1 MKAKKALLFLAGLA
15 LLAAG
20 ASASGASAAAGDDF
34 AAANRS
40 YKEGK
45 FAAALSLYLDV
56 NRRASDWQVLYDI
69 GNCYYKMERYL
80 SAKVYYLKARKFQ
93 PLDAAI
99 ARNIA
104 MTNRHF
110 RDVVNLPEPDFV
122 ARAIQLLESA
132 LTLNGLSVL
141 LLLAVAL
148 LNACLF
154 LLLTRGRSKRLLYAL
169 AFSLLLSLALGAYH
183 VSRTAALGRTDV
195 AVIWEEGSQL
205 RSGPGDD
212 NTVLFKVNPGLEV
225 RIIDRAGDWVQ
236 AAASEHIAGWIEKK
250 RLVLI

>member
-1 MKAKKALLFLAGLA
+1 MKGKKTIIFLAGLA
-15 LLAAG
+15 LLTAG
-20 ASASGASAAAGDDF
+20 ATAGADDDF

-40 YKEGK
+40 YREGK
-45 FAAALSLYLDV
+45 FAAALPLYLEV
-56 NRRASDWQVLYDI
+56 NRRVSDWQVLFNI

-104 MTNRHF
+104 MSNRHF
-110 RDVVNLPEPDFV
+110 RDVVNLPEPDFIS
-122 ARAIQLLESA
+122 RSIQLLESK

-154 LLLTRGRSKRLLYAL
+154 LLQTRGRNKKLLYAL
-169 AFSLLLSLALGAYH
+169 AFSLLLSAGLGAYH
-183 VSRTAALGRTDV
+183 LSRTAALGRSDV
-195 AVIWEEGSQL
+195 AIIWEEGSEL
-205 RSGPGDD
+205 RSGPGED
-212 NTVLFKVNPGLEV
+212 NTVLFTVNPGLEI
-225 RIIDRAGDWVQ
+225 RIIDRSGDWVQ
-236 AAASEHIAGWIEKK
+236 ATASEHIAGWIEVK

>member
-1 MKAKKALLFLAGLA
+1 MKARKAIVFLAGLA
-15 LLAAG
+15 LLAA
-20 ASASGASAAAGDDF
+20 AATAGAGDDF

-45 FAAALSLYLDV
+45 FAAALSLYLEV
-56 NRRASDWQVLYDI
+56 NRRVSDWQVLYDI

-93 PLDAAI
+93 PLDDAI

-104 MTNRHF
+104 MTNLHF
-110 RDVVNLPEPDFV
+110 RDVVTLPEPDFV
-122 ARAIQLLESA
+122 ARTIQLLESK
-132 LTLNGLSVL
+132 LSLNGLSVL
-141 LLLAVAL
+141 LLLAVVL

-154 LLLTRGRSKRLLYAL
+154 LLLTRGRNKKTLYAL
-169 AFSLLLSLALGAYH
+169 AFSLLLALGLGAYH
-183 VSRTAALGRTDV
+183 AGRTAALGRSDV

-205 RSGPGDD
+205 RSGPGED

-225 RIIDRAGDWVQ
+225 KIIDRSGGWVQ

>member
-1 MKAKKALLFLAGLA
+1 MKAKKAIVFLAGLA

-20 ASASGASAAAGDDF
+20 VAAAVEDDF
-34 AAANRS
+34 AAANRN

-45 FAAALSLYLDV
+45 FAAALPLYLEV
-56 NRRASDWQVLYDI
+56 NRRVSDWQVLYDI

-93 PLDAAI
+93 PQDDAV

-104 MTNRHF
+104 MTNLHF
-110 RDVVNLPEPDFV
+110 RDVVTLPEPDFV
-122 ARAIQLLESA
+122 ARTIQLLESK
-132 LTLNGLSVL
+132 LSLNGLSIL

-154 LLLTRGRSKRLLYAL
+154 LLLTRERNKKTSYAQ
-169 AFSLLLSLALGAYH
+169 AFSLLLALGLGAYH
-183 VSRTAALGRTDV
+183 ASRTAALGRSDV
-195 AVIWEEGSQL
+195 AVVWAEGSQL
-205 RSGPGDD
+205 RSGPGED

-225 RIIDRAGDWVQ
+225 KIIDRSGDWVQ
-236 AAASEHIAGWIEKK
+236 ATASEQIAGWIEKK

>member
-1 MKAKKALLFLAGLA
+1 MKAKRAILFLAGLA
-15 LLAAG
+15 LLAAK
-20 ASASGASAAAGDDF
+20 ATAGVDDDF

-45 FAAALSLYLDV
+45 TAAALALYLEV
-56 NRRASDWQVLYDI
+56 NRRVSDGQVLYDI

-80 SAKVYYLKARKFQ
+80 SAKVYYLKARKLQ

-104 MTNRHF
+104 MTDRHF
-110 RDVVNLPEPDFV
+110 RDVVNPTEPDFV
-122 ARAIQLLESA
+122 GRAIQQLESK
-132 LTLNGLSVL
+132 LTLDGVSVL
-141 LLLAVAL
+141 LLLALAL

-154 LLLTRGRSKRLLYAL
+154 LLQTRGRNKKTLYAL
-169 AFSLLLSLALGAYH
+169 AFSLLLAVAVGAYH
-183 VSRTAALGRTDV
+183 LSRTAALGRSDV
-195 AVIWEEGSQL
+195 AVIWDEGSQL
-205 RSGPGDD
+205 RSGPGED
-212 NTVLFKVNPGLEV
+212 NTVLFKVSPGLEV
-225 RIIDRAGDWVQ
+225 RIIDRSGDWVQ